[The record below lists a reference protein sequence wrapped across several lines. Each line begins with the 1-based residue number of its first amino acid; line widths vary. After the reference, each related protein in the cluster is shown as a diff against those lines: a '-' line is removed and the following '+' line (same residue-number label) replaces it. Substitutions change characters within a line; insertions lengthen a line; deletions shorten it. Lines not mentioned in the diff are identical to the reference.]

1 VEIARIAE
9 CHVNIGVDT
18 ACTAIA
24 SANGNENTIAIA
36 AVNQM
41 MAVWFARRP
50 RRDVACPQKRFGIIL
65 NQHGFARKDDD
76 DFVFLMVPVPV
87 R

>member
-1 VEIARIAE
+1 MEIAYIAE
-9 CHVNIGVDT
+9 CHIDIRVDA
-18 ACTAIA
+18 ACSAIA
-24 SANGNENTIAIA
+24 STDSDEDTITIA

-50 RRDVACPQKRFGIIL
+50 RRNVACPQKRFGIIL
-65 NQHGFARKDDD
+65 NQYGFARKDDD

>member
-1 VEIARIAE
+1 MEIARIAE
-9 CHVNIGVDT
+9 CHVDIGVDAT
-18 ACTAIA
+18 CTTIA
-24 SANGNENTIAIA
+24 SADSDEDTIAIA

-50 RRDVACPQKRFGIIL
+50 RRDVACPQNRFSIIL
-65 NQHGFARKDDD
+65 NQYGFARKHDD
-76 DFVFLMVPVPV
+76 DFVFLMVPMPV

>member
-24 SANGNENTIAIA
+24 SANGNEDTIAIA

-41 MAVWFARRP
+41 MAVGFARRP
-50 RRDVACPQKRFGIIL
+50 RRNVACPQNRFGIIL
-65 NQHGFARKDDD
+65 NQYGFARQHDD
-76 DFVFLMVPVPV
+76 DFVFFMVPMPM
-87 R
+87 

>member
-1 VEIARIAE
+1 MEIARIAE
-9 CHVNIGVDT
+9 CHVDISVDT

-24 SANGNENTIAIA
+24 STDSDEDTIAIA
-36 AVNQM
+36 AVKQM

-65 NQHGFARKDDD
+65 NQYGFARKDDD